1 MIPFIEQ
8 TKNIL
13 YRIVTLNIAGNY
25 PLGGIMASTFA
36 FPLIILGRMLYIFS
50 IDLFYNSLI
59 LFTLL
64 FISCIH
70 IVLQSLPTEK
80 QNTIVINRL
89 LGLLIGYYYIPMQ
102 IKFIILSLMVFHMI
116 RSLTS
121 QVVISR
127 WNIDLEAMTG
137 LTGIFSLDIISG
149 VITNISMH
157 TLRLL
162 LA

>member
-25 PLGGIMASTFA
+25 PLGGIMASIA
-36 FPLIILGRMLYIFS
+36 SFPLIILGRMLYIFS

-59 LFTLL
+59 SFTILFVG
-64 FISCIH
+64 SIH
-70 IVLQSLPTEK
+70 IVLQSLPAEK

-89 LGLLIGYYYIPMQ
+89 VGLLIGYYYIPMQ

-116 RSLTS
+116 RNVTS
-121 QVVISR
+121 QIVVSR
-127 WNIDLEAMTG
+127 WNIDLEAING
-137 LTGIFSLDIISG
+137 LVGVFSLDIISG
-149 VITNISMH
+149 IITNICMH
-157 TLRLL
+157 ILRIL